1 MQSHSVEAKNPN
13 NAGKAE
19 SHAMDGQG
27 KDLSMVARTKRTD
40 GRTRFF
46 GSLTQLSLSSSSVGR
61 ISSYSPTEK
70 VGSHNS
76 CEWQQ
81 AQTKTQKEKKKKEER
96 RKIKMRSR
104 QVKSKEMMMNRLQRD

>member
-1 MQSHSVEAKNPN
+1 MLQKKHTKRASGRKQQQINARHTHTIRCNRILSKQKTQTMQEKQRAMRWMAKEKICP
-13 NAGKAE
+13 
-19 SHAMDGQG
+19 
-27 KDLSMVARTKRTD
+27 MVARTKRTD

-76 CEWQQ
+76 CE
-81 AQTKTQKEKKKKEER
+81 
-96 RKIKMRSR
+96 
-104 QVKSKEMMMNRLQRD
+104 

>member
-46 GSLTQLSLSSSSVGR
+46 GSLTQLSLSSVGR

-70 VGSHNS
+70 VGSGNS
-76 CEWQQ
+76 CE
-81 AQTKTQKEKKKKEER
+81 
-96 RKIKMRSR
+96 
-104 QVKSKEMMMNRLQRD
+104 

>member
-1 MQSHSVEAKNPN
+1 MQILFWLLLKMSKLPFSLTHTKRNPTMQEKQRAMRWMAKEKICP
-13 NAGKAE
+13 
-19 SHAMDGQG
+19 
-27 KDLSMVARTKRTD
+27 MVARTKRTD

-76 CEWQQ
+76 CE
-81 AQTKTQKEKKKKEER
+81 
-96 RKIKMRSR
+96 
-104 QVKSKEMMMNRLQRD
+104 